1 MFWRKKH
8 KCDVDNSI
16 EQNKDNKK
24 ILENRIIELAELL
37 GNTKK
42 LVAKNFISG
51 LFKGFGISI
60 GFSLLSAVLIYIL
73 QKIIRLNIP
82 IISEYITDIIDI
94 VEKNR

>member
-1 MFWRKKH
+1 MFGKK
-8 KCDVDNSI
+8 
-16 EQNKDNKK
+16 EQKK
-24 ILENRIIELAELL
+24 IDKTKKSAENIVIELAELL

-42 LVAKNFISG
+42 LFIKNFFSG

-60 GFSLLSAVLIYIL
+60 GFSIFSAVIIYSM

-82 IISEYITDIIDI
+82 IISEYITDIVDI

>member
-1 MFWRKKH
+1 MFKRKKYE
-8 KCDVDNSI
+8 KSLSQKIYKLNRNI
-16 EQNKDNKK
+16 EKNN
-24 ILENRIIELAELL
+24 IFELAELF

-42 LVAKNFISG
+42 LLVKNFLSG
-51 LFKGFGISI
+51 LVKGFGISI
-60 GFSLLSAVLIYIL
+60 GFSLLSALLIFVL